1 MQEMP
6 FAGYRFQ
13 NFPGGMPPE
22 PLESLAPTS
31 LELLVS
37 MTSYLG
43 LASPLGN
50 TYVNTNYWLHS
61 FHVACPFTHDH
72 SIPFHKQWNC
82 QVHCFLVV
90 FFLLIQLA
98 CEY

>member
-1 MQEMP
+1 
-6 FAGYRFQ
+6 
-13 NFPGGMPPE
+13 MPPE

-72 SIPFHKQWNC
+72 SIPFHSINNGIVKSI
-82 QVHCFLVV
+82 V
-90 FFLLIQLA
+90 FLLFFF
-98 CEY
+98 C